1 MKCRVCRRGELFY
14 LFGWGLM
21 VTAFNSFTVGCV
33 ELSRSGAYGMLVMG
47 IVVMVFGAYLKSE
60 VRDGNNKQ

>member
-33 ELSRSGAYGMLVMG
+33 QLSTTSAYGMLIGG
-47 IVVMVFGAYLKSE
+47 ILVMVYGAYLKS
-60 VRDGNNKQ
+60 R

>member
-1 MKCRVCRRGELFY
+1 MKCKVCKKGELFY

-33 ELSRSGAYGMLVMG
+33 ELSEAEAYGMMIFGILVM
-47 IVVMVFGAYLKSE
+47 VYGAFLKS
-60 VRDGNNKQ
+60 R

>member
-1 MKCRVCRRGELFY
+1 MRCRVCRKGELFY

-33 ELSRSGAYGMLVMG
+33 QLSYSGVYGMMIAGVIL
-47 IVVMVFGAYLKSE
+47 MVYGAYLKAQHE
-60 VRDGNNKQ
+60 K

>member
-1 MKCRVCRRGELFY
+1 MRCRVCRKGELFY

-33 ELSRSGAYGMLVMG
+33 QLSYSGVYGMMIAGVIL
-47 IVVMVFGAYLKSE
+47 MVYGAYLKSGYE
-60 VRDGNNKQ
+60 K

>member
-1 MKCRVCRRGELFY
+1 MKCTVCRRGELFY

-33 ELSRSGAYGMLVMG
+33 ELSTTGAYSLLIAGV
-47 IVVMVFGAYLKSE
+47 VVMIYGAYIKSKAKE
-60 VRDGNNKQ
+60 G

>member
-21 VTAFNSFTVGCV
+21 VTAFNSFTVGCIRMGS
-33 ELSRSGAYGMLVMG
+33 EGAYGMLIGG
-47 IVVMVFGAYLKSE
+47 ILVMVYGAYLKS
-60 VRDGNNKQ
+60 R